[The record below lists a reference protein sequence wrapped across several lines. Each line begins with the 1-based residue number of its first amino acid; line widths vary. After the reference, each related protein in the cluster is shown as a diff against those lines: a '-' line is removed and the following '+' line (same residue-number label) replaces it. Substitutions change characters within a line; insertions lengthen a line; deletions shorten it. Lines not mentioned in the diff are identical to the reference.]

1 MGGYKEMHFKKVLS
15 LMIIIAMITTGL
27 PGPQYGS
34 YADENVNVVAEIIAD
49 NILVDSGGLFEE
61 SNSTTEAL
69 VTITPSLNDMLSGN
83 RKYIDLSDVEKAYL
97 CSTLNLTDQELT
109 NPLIIDFN
117 LKYAVKVTSIAKIS
131 NVELKS
137 VIQFSQFI
145 TEDRKL
151 NEQMLLLGKY
161 QSEYS
166 LLSQDIDEIVF
177 LNQSGYE
184 LYAATVAVAASKVLN
199 LPVENIIKDEFNFDS
214 TIDLEENEQIV
225 ENENDQNLLD
235 QFHLDAAKVRT
246 FDPYTEMTNLEIFTM
261 IEETL
266 IRKRANLTNG
276 DFQTSYQD
284 TNATTDS
291 NQNQILPG
299 FTKEV
304 TAPFAFNQNQNQ
316 ISPSNGSVVSMITPY
331 TLPGRNGLD
340 VTLSPTYSSAN
351 AGAYA
356 EDYLSKFRDEYSYT
370 QYTIYKLEY
379 IGLYSLDG
387 IYLGTISQTYN
398 QISFTSEDVAKEHL
412 DNWKQTSILERN
424 DDYVV
429 VLERSGEIYASNIYE
444 LVHSKENIT
453 NQQTYT
459 SKYNNLGLGWSWGL
473 PSIELDS
480 NTNTRYLHLGDGQV
494 YQITEFIESGSTNLI
509 NYPHKDLKFQDGS
522 LYTQVGSNT
531 KSSSYV
537 TINTGTKYHFAS
549 NGTLLAIEDRYGNKI
564 DYFYEDVNGSFMLKR
579 IVDTIGRQIT
589 FEDVVTSIGKD
600 VIVTFPDQRKL
611 VYRLTKFDNFED
623 RFLLSEFIDPNGNST
638 NYQYQVSYVNFSYF
652 STTDLSGNNTYALL
666 SNVIYYTGGNEQFT
680 YEKAYNFLA
689 SSGKKELYR
698 ATKHDVIDT
707 ATIKSSLQYTYST
720 ENASG
725 YPNYQTEIPEYYTFE
740 TTITDENTKNV
751 LTFNKWGL
759 NIKDSVYTLDNKL
772 LRENRFTY
780 GTNKL
785 PSKREYDSFNP
796 LNGLKSSHS
805 ETMTYDIYGNLT
817 TFIDGLGNKTEY
829 SYYEMY
835 NLPKKIVQYDG
846 SNILKTVEYGQNF
859 ESSKNTD
866 WMKVTN
872 IVDGVD
878 KSVLTSYMYD
888 SYGNT
893 IKSTTQVGNEVSE
906 TVMEYS
912 PTYQNAYVSKITT
925 QNKTNKIVNGA
936 FVLDTVPSTIKYEYD
951 FNSGWLSAKYDES
964 GTKTT
969 NTYDKLGRITKINVG
984 GIDKIIITYDDVNK
998 QTVIRNEVG
1007 LSYKYAYTPLG
1018 RVKSIT
1024 NLENNAT
1031 STFEYDTTGQLIKT
1045 TDPLGASITYGYDAL
1060 GRLIST
1066 KYPDQ
1071 TEDKVIY
1078 SDDTRS
1084 VVTVDAS
1091 GIETF
1096 NQVDALGRNIKVGK
1110 KGAGQWI
1117 FATSTYDAL
1126 GRLTRSTDFKGSSAE
1141 YKYDA
1146 LGNLLE
1152 LKNALGQ
1159 VTKYKYGILSL
1170 PVDTTAPNGATVKNE
1185 YDTLGRLIKTI
1196 NPLGEIEQ
1204 FAYDNRG
1211 NVIYAKD
1218 RKGVI
1223 STFEYDLFNRKTK
1236 QTVGSKTTTYKY
1248 DALNNITQIQ
1258 DASGVINQTYSLDGM
1273 LLSKQLPDGKT
1284 ISYAYD
1290 LKNRLVKTTDYF
1302 GQITTY
1308 TYNQNDL
1315 LISEKIGAYETKYSY
1330 YPNGRLY
1337 QTQFANGIKEQ
1348 NTYDSTGLLIQRKY
1362 LNPSAS
1368 VISSFSY
1375 TYDANGNR
1383 ITENGDGGAVTYTYD
1398 ALNRLVREEYPANY
1412 ITFSYDSVSNIIRKE
1427 YITKTKPETNN
1438 STTYFYDL
1446 SNKLIKKDTVYE
1458 YIQNSSVS
1466 INVTHNF
1473 SGVSPVLNVGDEV
1486 TLNLIVKNTDN
1497 LPVPYSEYSK
1507 MGIAVTSG
1515 SNSMIGVQIDSS
1527 QLNVNG
1533 TIKVKY
1539 KQAYTMSYMTLRFY
1553 MNGKTS
1559 DFRILLNKPA
1569 GPVKPPTPKPIPV
1582 DPPTEPMSFSVVS
1595 DDPGVIWVKEPV
1607 ITISKSTDAFVYDPN
1622 GNLTKQSTTENNQT
1636 THKQYGYN
1644 ENNQLISYIAP
1655 DGSASSYTYY
1665 ADGLRKSKTVQN
1677 QTTTF
1682 YYHGDDIINE
1692 AIAGQLTA
1700 TNLKTYGMMG
1710 RITPNGYRSYVKDGH
1725 GDVVKMLNAQGTQV
1739 ASYQYEGYGLLTS
1752 KTGSEPNPFRYSGEY
1767 LDLSSGTYY
1776 LRARYYDPTI
1786 GRFLSED
1793 THWNTS
1799 NSIYGDDPLML
1810 NKYTAAPD
1818 IAAITQS
1825 SNLYAYC
1832 GNNPIIYVDKDG
1844 HIFMLVTAAIGAV
1857 VGGAVGAISSYA
1869 KTGSVSWK
1877 SVAVGAAIGG
1887 ATGLTGGAAAAYV
1900 VAGSATASTGAVM
1913 TGLGIAGAGAAGGSG
1928 VALGTQF
1935 DNLGKLVS
1943 NPKIAVDWANT
1954 TAHGLERMAEREV
1967 TQKMVQTW
1975 MSTGKVLQQTSDKF
1989 LYITQQGAVVVNK
2002 AGQVITAYGSKYFDS
2017 NMKEVVKQLFGK

>member
-1 MGGYKEMHFKKVLS
+1 MRLKKVLS
-15 LMIIIAMITTGL
+15 ILIIAAMITTSV
-27 PGPQYGS
+27 PGPQYRS
-34 YADENVNVVAEIIAD
+34 YAEENPNIIPIVLEE
-49 NILVDSGGLFEE
+49 NLSVESEGLFES

-69 VTITPSLNDMLSGN
+69 VTITPNLDDILSGN
-83 RKYIDLSDVEKAYL
+83 KKYTDLSDEEKLFL
-97 CSTLNLTDQELT
+97 CSTFNLTDQDLS
-109 NPLIIDFN
+109 NPLILDFD
-117 LKYAVKVTSIAKIS
+117 LKLALKVTSIAKIS
-131 NVELKS
+131 QVELRS

-151 NEQMLLLGKY
+151 NEQMLLLGRY
-161 QSEYS
+161 QTEFT
-166 LLSQDIDEIVF
+166 LLSQDIDVIA
-177 LNQSGYE
+177 LLSQRGYE

-199 LPVENIIKDEFNFDS
+199 LPVETIIKDELIFDGS
-214 TIDLEENEQIV
+214 AGLEENEQIID
-225 ENENDQNLLD
+225 NENDQYLLN
-235 QFHLDAAKVRT
+235 QFHLDAMKIKSI
-246 FDPYTEMTNLEIFTM
+246 DPYTEMTNLEILKL
-261 IEETL
+261 IEDAL
-266 IRKRANLTNG
+266 YRQGSNLTDANG
-276 DFQTSYQD
+276 QTTTQGI
-284 TNATTDS
+284 NATTDS
-291 NQNQILPG
+291 NQNQTLPG

-304 TAPFAFNQNQNQ
+304 TAPFAYNQNQNQ
-316 ISPSNGSVVSMITPY
+316 VSPSNGSVVSTITPY

-351 AGAYA
+351 AGVYA
-356 EDYLSKFRDEYSYT
+356 EDYLSRFRDEYSYT
-370 QYTIYKLEY
+370 LYTVYKFEY
-379 IGLYSLDG
+379 KGLYSVDG
-387 IYLGTISQTYN
+387 IYIGTISNTCSEIN
-398 QISFTSEDVAKEHL
+398 FTSEEVAIEHL
-412 DNWKQTSILERN
+412 DKWKQTSILEQN

-429 VLERSGEIYASNIYE
+429 ILERSGQICASHVYE
-444 LVHSKENIT
+444 LVHYKENIT
-453 NQQTYT
+453 NQQTHT

-473 PSIELDS
+473 PSIETDS
-480 NTNTRYLHLGDGQV
+480 TTNTRYLHLGDGQV
-494 YQITEFIESGSTNLI
+494 YQITEFIDSASTNLM
-509 NYPHKDLKFQDGS
+509 NYPHKDIKFQVGN
-522 LYTQVGSNT
+522 LYTQTGSNT

-537 TINTGTKYHFAS
+537 LTNTGTKYHFAS

-564 DYFYEDVNGSFMLKR
+564 DYFYEGVNGSFTLKS
-579 IVDTIGRQIT
+579 IVDTLGRQIA
-589 FEDVVTSIGKD
+589 FEEVITSNGKD
-600 VIVTFPDQRKL
+600 VVVTLPDQRKL
-611 VYRLTKFDNFED
+611 IYKLTKLDNFEN

-638 NYQYQVSYVNFSYF
+638 KYQYQISNAKFSYF
-652 STTDLSGNNTYALL
+652 STTDLNGANTYALL
-666 SNVIYYTGGNEQFT
+666 SNVIYHTGGKEQFT
-680 YEKAYNFLA
+680 YMKLYDFLG
-689 SSGKKELYR
+689 SLGLKEQYR

-720 ENASG
+720 NNASG

-740 TTITDENTKNV
+740 TTINDDTTKNV
-751 LTFNKWGL
+751 LTFNKSGL
-759 NIKDSVYTLDNKL
+759 NIKDSVYTINNTL
-772 LRENRFTY
+772 LRETRTAY

-817 TFIDGLGNKTEY
+817 TFKDGLGNKTEY
-829 SYYEMY
+829 SYYEKY
-835 NLPKKIVQYDG
+835 NLPKKIVQYNG
-846 SNILKTVEYGQNF
+846 SNILKTVDYGQN
-859 ESSKNTD
+859 SDGSKNTD

-872 IVDGVD
+872 IVDGID
-878 KSVLTSYMYD
+878 KSVLTSYVYD
-888 SYGNT
+888 SNGNT

-912 PTYQNAYVSKITT
+912 PTYQNAYLTKVTT
-925 QNKTNKIVNGA
+925 QNKTNKVVNGA
-936 FVLDTVPSTIKYEYD
+936 FVLDTVPSMIQYEYD

-984 GIDKIIITYDDVNK
+984 GIDKISITYDDVNN

-1031 STFEYDTTGQLIKT
+1031 STFEYDITGQLIKT
-1045 TDPLGASITYGYDAL
+1045 IDPLGASITYGYDAL

-1084 VVTVDAS
+1084 VVTLDAS

-1110 KGAGQWI
+1110 KVAGQWI

-1126 GRLTRSTDFKGSSAE
+1126 GRLTRATDFKGASAE

-1146 LGNLLE
+1146 LGNLIE
-1152 LKNALGQ
+1152 VKNALGQ

-1170 PVDTTAPNGATVKNE
+1170 PVETIAPNGAVVKNE

-1223 STFEYDLFNRKTK
+1223 STFEYDLFNRKIK

-1248 DALNNITQIQ
+1248 DVLNNITQIQ
-1258 DASGVINQTYSLDGM
+1258 DALGVINQTYSLDGM

-1348 NTYDSTGLLIQRKY
+1348 NTYDSTGLLTLRKY

-1375 TYDANGNR
+1375 AYDANGNR

-1398 ALNRLVREEYPANY
+1398 ALNRLVREEYPASY
-1412 ITFSYDSVSNIIRKE
+1412 ITFSYDSVGNIIRRE

-1438 STTYFYDL
+1438 STTYVYDL

-1497 LPVPYSEYSK
+1497 SPVPYSEYSK

-1553 MNGKTS
+1553 MKGKTT

-1569 GPVKPPTPKPIPV
+1569 GPVSPPIPKPTPV
-1582 DPPTEPMSFSVVS
+1582 EPPTEPMSFAVIS
-1595 DDPGVIWVKEPV
+1595 DDPGIIWIKEPV
-1607 ITISKSTDAFVYDPN
+1607 ITISKSSTWFTYDPN

-1644 ENNQLISYIAP
+1644 ETNQLISYTAP
-1655 DGSASSYTYY
+1655 DGSVSSYSYY

-1677 QTTTF
+1677 QTTSF

-1752 KTGSEPNPFRYSGEY
+1752 KTGAEANPFRYSGEY
-1767 LDLSSGTYY
+1767 FDEETGFIY
-1776 LRARYYDPTI
+1776 LRARYYNPEIMRFITEDTYVGVLTNPLSQNRYSYCEGNPVNFADPTGQWLDTVFDVI
-1786 GRFLSED
+1786 GLIDSLANAISNPTVATVGMVAIDAVCILVPFATSPSGVKVASKVAVEATEKVIKTVDNKIVDVAKVVDNKVTKNAIEGGTTNIKTGEHTVYTLRDPISDDIQYVGRTKNPAAREA
-1793 THWNTS
+1793 THKLTDGKESLVFTPEITGLNYEQARGVEQMLFDANGGTK
-1799 NSIYGDDPLML
+1799 NLL
-1810 NKYTAAPD
+1810 NKIRPISTKNTNYNKYMKAAQD
-1818 IAAITQS
+1818 IL
-1825 SNLYAYC
+1825 N
-1832 GNNPIIYVDKDG
+1832 
-1844 HIFMLVTAAIGAV
+1844 
-1857 VGGAVGAISSYA
+1857 
-1869 KTGSVSWK
+1869 
-1877 SVAVGAAIGG
+1877 
-1887 ATGLTGGAAAAYV
+1887 
-1900 VAGSATASTGAVM
+1900 
-1913 TGLGIAGAGAAGGSG
+1913 
-1928 VALGTQF
+1928 
-1935 DNLGKLVS
+1935 
-1943 NPKIAVDWANT
+1943 
-1954 TAHGLERMAEREV
+1954 
-1967 TQKMVQTW
+1967 
-1975 MSTGKVLQQTSDKF
+1975 
-1989 LYITQQGAVVVNK
+1989 
-2002 AGQVITAYGSKYFDS
+2002 
-2017 NMKEVVKQLFGK
+2017 